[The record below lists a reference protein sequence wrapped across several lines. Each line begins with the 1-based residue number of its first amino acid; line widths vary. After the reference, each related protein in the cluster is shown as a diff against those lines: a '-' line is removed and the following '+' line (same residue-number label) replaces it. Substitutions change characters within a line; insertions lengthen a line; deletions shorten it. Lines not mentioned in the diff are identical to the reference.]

1 MTMINK
7 VTLLVDDAWLE
18 EIQTKMLPYVED
30 GESLQILDAQQ
41 VEVCDDCQQYLSSDM
56 EVIMDVF
63 KCYYQQEFCLNCC
76 GCDDHVGDKWY

>member
-41 VEVCDDCQQYLSSDM
+41 VEVCDDCQQYL
-56 EVIMDVF
+56 
-63 KCYYQQEFCLNCC
+63 
-76 GCDDHVGDKWY
+76 